1 MDIRRIKKIQIM
13 GTCDTDGIPAGKKSS
28 IRVYLLRRGEKF
40 DKIASHLV
48 ARKDFQSGQ
57 GEVYFTLRAL
67 TRMFSSV
74 GHRLY
79 ITGDGIFRIVGIDMK
94 LSYGGD
100 LYGTE

>member
-1 MDIRRIKKIQIM
+1 
-13 GTCDTDGIPAGKKSS
+13 
-28 IRVYLLRRGEKF
+28 VHLLRRGETF
-40 DKIASHLV
+40 DPGYSRLIAQKEFE
-48 ARKDFQSGQ
+48 RGQ
-57 GEVYFTLRAL
+57 GDAVFMLRAL

-79 ITGDGIFRIVGIDMK
+79 IEGDGVFRIVGVDMK